1 MPSGIYLSSSG
12 PIKDSTGSIMLLS
25 VGTGVSTTSSNLST
39 VTGAGSAISSAVV
52 AGMPLVILGVVP
64 GWVNVMGDVV

>member
-25 VGTGVSTTSSNLST
+25 VGTGVGTTSSNLST
-39 VTGAGSAISSAVV
+39 VTGAGSAISSAAV
-52 AGMPLVILGVVP
+52 AGMPLVIRSVFPSWAQYKG
-64 GWVNVMGDVV
+64 